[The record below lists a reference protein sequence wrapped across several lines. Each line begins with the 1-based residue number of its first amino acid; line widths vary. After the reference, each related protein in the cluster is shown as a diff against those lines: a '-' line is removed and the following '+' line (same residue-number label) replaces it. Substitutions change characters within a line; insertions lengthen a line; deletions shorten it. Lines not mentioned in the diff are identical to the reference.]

1 MLTYVFKGGPI
12 MAPIILASIF
22 GLAICLERFFVLRRF
37 GRLDMERFSEAVCQK
52 VLQNKANEAVTL
64 CKKYGD
70 HPLVTMFVTALE
82 NQDLPREELEKML
95 ERLGNHAVHRLEK
108 RLGGLATITG
118 IEPLL
123 GFLGTIT
130 GLIRAFMAWEKAGSD
145 ITVSALAAGIY
156 EAMITTAAGLMIA
169 IPFYLCY
176 NYYIS
181 RIKYYSHELND
192 YSSQLLEALAR
203 GRLL

>member
-1 MLTYVFKGGPI
+1 MLTYVLKGGPI
-12 MAPIILASIF
+12 MVPLIVASIF
-22 GLAICLERFFVLRRF
+22 GLAVCLERFFVLRRF
-37 GRLDMERFSEAVCQK
+37 GRLDMEQFSKAVCGKVLLQK
-52 VLQNKANEAVTL
+52 VSEAVTL
-64 CKKYGD
+64 CRKHGA
-70 HPLVTMFVTALE
+70 HPLATMFVAALE
-82 NQDLPREELEKML
+82 NRDLPREELEKML
-95 ERLGNHAVHRLEK
+95 ERIGNHAIHALEK
-108 RLGGLATITG
+108 RLGSLATTVGIT
-118 IEPLL
+118 PLL

-176 NYYIS
+176 NYFIS
-181 RIKYYSHELND
+181 RIKYYSHELNN
-192 YSSQLLEALAR
+192 YSSQFLEALAR